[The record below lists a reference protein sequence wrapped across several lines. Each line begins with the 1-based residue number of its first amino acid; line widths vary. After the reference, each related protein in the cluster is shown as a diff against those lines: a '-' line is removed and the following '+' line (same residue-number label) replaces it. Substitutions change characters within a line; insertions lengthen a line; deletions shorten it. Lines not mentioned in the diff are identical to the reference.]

1 MIKRSKTIENS
12 AVDVDGTNWSEMH
25 SAGHEVGMIEV
36 LANLAF
42 RKGLIA
48 KVTGGAMLAGVT
60 LSFILP
66 VKYTAVTKLMPP
78 QQAQSSATMM
88 MNQLVGSGV
97 GSLAAMAG
105 GGLGL
110 KNPSDIYV
118 GLLQSRPV
126 EDAIIQRFG
135 LTNVYHSRDMTAARL
150 KLKNNTEIV
159 SEKSG
164 LISVSVIDRDR
175 QRSAAMANSYTEQ
188 LRALTQGLAMT
199 EASQRRIFYEEQ
211 LRQAKDAL
219 TGSELAF
226 EQVQH
231 NKGLVSLEAQS
242 RAMIESL
249 TALRAKVAAKEVE
262 VQGLRSYSTDRN
274 PDVQMAERELS
285 SLQAEVES
293 LEQSNHSSGF
303 TDLGMKDIPSAGLNY
318 LNAQHE
324 VLYRQTLFDL
334 LIKQFDAAKLDE
346 AKEAVV
352 IQVVEPA
359 IEPDRR
365 SSPKRALI
373 GIATTI
379 IGFLFGCLLALILR
393 WFEVQ
398 KSDPIMA
405 NRLMYLRSALR
416 VGRGIQTTGP
426 SH

>member
-1 MIKRSKTIENS
+1 MIERSKSVEHTAS
-12 AVDVDGTNWSEMH
+12 VVDGADWPDTRST
-25 SAGHEVGMIEV
+25 GHEVGLIEI

-48 KVTGGAMLAGVT
+48 KVTGGAMLAGLT
-60 LSFILP
+60 LSLILP
-66 VKYTAVTKLMPP
+66 VEFTAVTKLIPP

-110 KNPSDIYV
+110 KNPSDIYI

-126 EDAIIQRFG
+126 ADAIIRRFG

-150 KLKNNTEIV
+150 KLMNNTEIV

-219 TGSELAF
+219 TASELAF

-231 NKGLVSLEAQS
+231 NKGLVSLDAQS

-285 SLQAEVES
+285 SLQAEVAS
-293 LEQSNHSSGF
+293 LEQSSHSSGF

-318 LNAQHE
+318 INAQHE

-359 IEPDRR
+359 TEPDRR
-365 SSPKRALI
+365 SSPNRALI
-373 GIATTI
+373 VIATTM

-393 WFEVQ
+393 WFEVL

-405 NRLMYLRSALR
+405 SRLMHLRSSLR
-416 VGRGIQTTGP
+416 VGREIPTTDP

>member
-1 MIKRSKTIENS
+1 MIERSKTSENTAS
-12 AVDVDGTNWSEMH
+12 VVHCEDWPDTH
-25 SAGHEVGMIEV
+25 RTDHEVGLIEIF
-36 LANLAF
+36 ANLAF

-48 KVTGGAMLAGVT
+48 KVTGGAMLAGII
-60 LSFILP
+60 LGFILP
-66 VKYTAVTKLMPP
+66 VKYTAETKLMPP
-78 QQAQSSATMM
+78 QQAQSSANMM

-105 GGLGL
+105 GGLSL
-110 KNPSDIYV
+110 KNPSDIYI

-126 EDAIIQRFG
+126 ADAIIRRFG

-175 QRSAAMANSYTEQ
+175 QRSAAIANSYTEQ
-188 LRALTQGLAMT
+188 LRTLTQGLAMT

-211 LRQAKDAL
+211 LRQAKDTL
-219 TGSELAF
+219 TASELAF

-231 NKGLVSLEAQS
+231 NRGLVSLDAQS

-274 PDVQMAERELS
+274 PNVQMAESELL
-285 SLQAEVES
+285 SLQAEVAS
-293 LEQSNHSSGF
+293 LEQSSHSSGF

-359 IEPDRR
+359 IEPERK

-373 GIATTI
+373 VIATTI
-379 IGFLFGCLLALILR
+379 VGFFFGCLLALILR
-393 WFEVQ
+393 WFEVL

-405 NRLMYLRSALR
+405 SRLIHLRSSLR
-416 VGRGIQTTGP
+416 IGRESSTTGRGL
-426 SH
+426 